1 MTLYMA
7 SSNPTWSNK
16 NEVFQSLG
24 GDPMCSRPVYLL
36 HLAAALLLLGSAS
49 PARSATLWTW
59 SFATEEGTFITD
71 GDGTGTPGT
80 YTLLAFAVTESVS
93 SVFIGSSLDGVYH
106 DPRDN
111 LGGYGHTF
119 DWDGTGF
126 MFSSSDA
133 CSLPGALPDVCEIVR
148 FKDLIGGATADYR
161 FKTFIP
167 GDTRGWLIGG
177 LGGGPDLSIAES
189 PLTVALVGET
199 TIPEIPEPST
209 ASLLALGLAG
219 LAAKRRRPHG

>member
-1 MTLYMA
+1 
-7 SSNPTWSNK
+7 
-16 NEVFQSLG
+16 
-24 GDPMCSRPVYLL
+24 
-36 HLAAALLLLGSAS
+36 
-49 PARSATLWTW
+49 
-59 SFATEEGTFITD
+59 
-71 GDGTGTPGT
+71 
-80 YTLLAFAVTESVS
+80 
-93 SVFIGSSLDGVYH
+93 
-106 DPRDN
+106 
-111 LGGYGHTF
+111 
-119 DWDGTGF
+119 
-126 MFSSSDA
+126 
-133 CSLPGALPDVCEIVR
+133 VR